1 MTVLA
6 QRRSAPFPARAAA
19 RRDVHVWEARVRRIL
34 RPAVVEL
41 VDGSDEQ
48 RARLVAAGVRR
59 GTFRLPPGTAPE
71 ADASALSLD
80 DLLVPE
86 LKDRRAFDDAAGP
99 GTEEPTEEPLREA
112 AALRAL
118 TGAARGRTAWLVPF
132 LLDAVDSLHGPDFGA
147 SPASELGILVT
158 DSPVAVLALQEEA
171 EVGREAL
178 ARIEAGEPWTA
189 LVHSV
194 GLPLDDE
201 HGLQLRED
209 EAWPQGTR
217 LRVRLR
223 GGSEVWSCGS
233 PVAWA

>member
-6 QRRSAPFPARAAA
+6 QRHRSSTEPHLAAV
-19 RRDVHVWEARVRRIL
+19 RRDLHTWEMRVRRIL
-34 RPAVVEL
+34 RPAAVEL
-41 VDGSDEQ
+41 VDGSGEQ
-48 RARLVAAGVRR
+48 RHRLAATGVRW
-59 GTFRLPPGTAPE
+59 GTFRRPAGSSAAADLSDLP
-71 ADASALSLD
+71 LD

-86 LKDRRAFDDAAGP
+86 LRDLRDFDVAAGP
-99 GTEEPTEEPLREA
+99 GTPEPADEEQREA

-118 TGAARGRTAWLVPF
+118 SGASRGRTAWLVPF
-132 LLDAVDSLHGPDFGA
+132 AVDGNGAPGP
-147 SPASELGILVT
+147 ELGVLFT
-158 DSPVAVLALQEEA
+158 DSPVAVLSLGEEA
-171 EVGREAL
+171 HVGRAAL
-178 ARIEAGEPWTA
+178 ERIEAGEPWTA

-201 HGLQLRED
+201 HGHPLRD
-209 EAWPQGTR
+209 DVAWPEGRR